1 VTKEQKFYNKLRDIF
16 IGAKVEGKGGFINLM
31 RIKSNYYNK
40 IEALLKEDID
50 KALKKYPSF
59 REELF
64 DKLYSFFNRYFTESG
79 SIYFNSTPFHN
90 NIYEKI
96 YTDDKDVMLFWKTK
110 MLYYVKT
117 DRIFRSIPVEFD
129 GKKFYFDA
137 STIENKKTNEKRE
150 LIYELKEI
158 KNDNTIMFHV
168 IYSEK
173 GRVTNTDEILK
184 AIRKKGITNIKE
196 EDIERAFRVF
206 EKQSKVDFFIN
217 KNAKAFLQE
226 QFKLWAYQYFWD
238 GAKDWS
244 PDRINQLQILKDI
257 AYKLIDF
264 ISQFE
269 DELVKIWNK
278 PKFVRNSNYVI
289 SLDRIANKNGWYII
303 ERLQNQKGWQEQI
316 KEWIELGMIEE
327 EPNELIEENLI
338 GKKLNEE
345 YQFLPVDTKYFKDL
359 EIEILELF
367 DNLDDELDG
376 WLIKSENYQALNT
389 VLPKFRGKIQMI
401 FIDPPFNKA
410 ESEQFLYI
418 ANYLNSSWIT
428 LLENRLKI
436 AKEFLSETGTIF
448 VNSDDKCNSYI
459 KFLLDEIFDYFQN
472 EIIWAYEKP
481 SAELNKFKN
490 NHSNIYFYSKN
501 DKFIF
506 NTLYI
511 PRKGEKEL
519 TKRKGKFDVNY
530 EGKISSDWW
539 TDIWTEVPSF
549 ATAMTAGERAVKM
562 LGIQFPTQLPEKL
575 LYRIIHVA
583 TNEKDYVMDFFA
595 GTGVTGA
602 VAHKMRRKWVIIE
615 AGEHFYSI
623 ILPRM
628 KKVLA
633 FDSFGIS
640 KENGIKDNYNENK
653 AGGFFKYYELE
664 QYEETLANTV
674 YKEDNTL
681 FFNEKNIY
689 EQYIFMRDEKM
700 LKTLKIDYKSNK
712 INVNLNKLYPN
723 IDIAETLSNITGKF
737 IKKITN
743 NEIEYED
750 GTKIDINNLDY
761 KIFKPLFYW

>member
-1 VTKEQKFYNKLRDIF
+1 
-16 IGAKVEGKGGFINLM
+16 
-31 RIKSNYYNK
+31 
-40 IEALLKEDID
+40 
-50 KALKKYPSF
+50 
-59 REELF
+59 
-64 DKLYSFFNRYFTESG
+64 
-79 SIYFNSTPFHN
+79 
-90 NIYEKI
+90 
-96 YTDDKDVMLFWKTK
+96 
-110 MLYYVKT
+110 
-117 DRIFRSIPVEFD
+117 
-129 GKKFYFDA
+129 
-137 STIENKKTNEKRE
+137 
-150 LIYELKEI
+150 
-158 KNDNTIMFHV
+158 
-168 IYSEK
+168 
-173 GRVTNTDEILK
+173 
-184 AIRKKGITNIKE
+184 
-196 EDIERAFRVF
+196 
-206 EKQSKVDFFIN
+206 
-217 KNAKAFLQE
+217 
-226 QFKLWAYQYFWD
+226 
-238 GAKDWS
+238 
-244 PDRINQLQILKDI
+244 
-257 AYKLIDF
+257 
-264 ISQFE
+264 
-269 DELVKIWNK
+269 
-278 PKFVRNSNYVI
+278 
-289 SLDRIANKNGWYII
+289 
-303 ERLQNQKGWQEQI
+303 
-316 KEWIELGMIEE
+316 
-327 EPNELIEENLI
+327 
-338 GKKLNEE
+338 
-345 YQFLPVDTKYFKDL
+345 
-359 EIEILELF
+359 
-367 DNLDDELDG
+367 
-376 WLIKSENYQALNT
+376 
-389 VLPKFRGKIQMI
+389 MI